1 MVVILVFFSIL
12 KVLLKEQLVWKLFE
26 DHCIKC
32 LGKGEKIKWETNL
45 FQMQAFRKPTKKI
58 DLMQSLIEEL
68 ANGDITPEDQPEL
81 KFDNRKD
88 GVNELRGMLKIV
100 QKRVEFFQ
108 AYSPY

>member
-1 MVVILVFFSIL
+1 
-12 KVLLKEQLVWKLFE
+12 
-26 DHCIKC
+26 
-32 LGKGEKIKWETNL
+32 
-45 FQMQAFRKPTKKI
+45 MQAFRKPTKKI

-100 QKRVEFFQ
+100 QKKSGIFPSLF
-108 AYSPY
+108 ATLIDYSIIMR